1 MQTSTY
7 RTRTEWTPKIYEKVK
22 TDENLWVI
30 GLDSG
35 YGGMKGFSPNKYFCF
50 PSYAKLLNQDKSM
63 MAMFDKNDVIY
74 QDLDTGELYLLG
86 RNAQNSISKND
97 TNDTD
102 GELFTRKRYKNK
114 KFYVLCMAAI
124 ALACMP
130 NYKDPDT
137 SGIGKEIILQ
147 AGLPPAYLDMDKEPY
162 TQMLTRPANFRL
174 KVGKNPWQEL
184 HIAIKPENVHVM
196 AQPSGTMASINIGN
210 NGQYIQDARKYLTG
224 NVLIID
230 IGFNTMDVYGMKGH
244 ILSANESFDTFG
256 MRAILQMVSEEIKKE
271 KNEEIRVAAM
281 QKYLEKGTIPITK
294 EMGMDEEDFTFSDE
308 EWPFDKILEKC
319 SYKVCNMALKHLS
332 NITDQ
337 FADYEYLV
345 VTGGTGAAW
354 YDWIQDKFKNSKLQ
368 IIPGNRNDNLD
379 MLYAN
384 VRGYYLFRSM
394 NVINQ
399 MRKRNN

>member
-7 RTRTEWTPKIYEKVK
+7 RTRTEWVPKNYEKIR
-22 TDENLWVI
+22 TNDDLWVI

-50 PSYAKLLNQDKSM
+50 PSYAKKLDLDKSV
-63 MAMFDKNDVIY
+63 MAMYDNHDIIY
-74 QDLDTGELYLLG
+74 QDLDNGDTYLIG
-86 RNAQNSISKND
+86 RNAQNSISKNE
-97 TNDTD
+97 TNDTES
-102 GELFTRKRYKNK
+102 ELFTRKRYGNK

-124 ALACMP
+124 GLACMP
-130 NYKDPDT
+130 NSESST
-137 SGIGKEIILQ
+137 SSGVGKELVLQ
-147 AGLPPAYLDMDKEPY
+147 AGLPPAYLDIDREPY
-162 TQMLTRPANFRL
+162 AKMLSRPANFKL
-174 KVGKNPWQEL
+174 KIGRKPWQEF
-184 HIAIKPENVHVM
+184 HIAIKTENIYVM

-224 NVLIID
+224 NVLILD

-244 ILSANESFDTFG
+244 LLTANESFDTFG
-256 MRAILQMVSEEIKKE
+256 MRAVLQMVSEDIKKE

-294 EMGMDEEDFTFSDE
+294 DVAMDDEEFDFSDE
-308 EWPFDKILEKC
+308 EYPFAPILEKC
-319 SYKVCNMALKHLS
+319 SYKVCNMALRHLS

-337 FADYEYLV
+337 FADYDYLV

-354 YDWIQDKFKNSKLQ
+354 YEWIKEKFKKSKMQ
-368 IIPGNRNDNLD
+368 IIPGNKNDNLE

-394 NVINQ
+394 DIIARS
-399 MRKRNN
+399 RKKA